1 MKKKKKLREIMG
13 KLQPRSARRVQ
24 HCGLGE
30 IKRGANSRR
39 PGIIIVKC
47 RKVKYHRLSQAS
59 MFEK

>member
-1 MKKKKKLREIMG
+1 MG

-24 HCGLGE
+24 HCGLRE